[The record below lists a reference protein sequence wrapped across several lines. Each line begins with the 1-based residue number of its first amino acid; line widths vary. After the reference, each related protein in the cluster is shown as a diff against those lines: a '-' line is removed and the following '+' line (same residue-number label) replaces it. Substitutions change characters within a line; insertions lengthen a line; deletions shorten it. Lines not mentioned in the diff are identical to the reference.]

1 MPIPPFS
8 RRLLIALAFNAA
20 VALAARGEETFA
32 DVTISEKQARD
43 IAWSAGLV
51 HIEQI
56 IRAGDRW
63 EIAGRTAEDD
73 EISLD
78 IDIKNGRILD

>member
-1 MPIPPFS
+1 MPIPSPS
-8 RRLLIALAFNAA
+8 RRLLAALALNAL
-20 VALAARGEETFA
+20 LAATAHGEETYA
-32 DVTISEKQARD
+32 YATISEQRARD

-51 HIEQI
+51 HIEVI

-73 EISLD
+73 EMSLD

>member
-1 MPIPPFS
+1 MLIPSPS
-8 RRLLIALAFNAA
+8 RRLLAALALNVLVAA
-20 VALAARGEETFA
+20 AAHGEETYA
-32 DVTISEKQARD
+32 YATISEQRARD

-51 HIEQI
+51 HIEEI

-63 EIAGRTAEDD
+63 EVAGRTAEDD
-73 EISLD
+73 EMSLD